1 MISRDYFRATERAL
15 YEYPAIKK
23 ALRQREQML
32 ECRQGAGEYVLVGKS
47 SVRPVSRYQENVV
60 IKKERDYKYITLAM
74 KVQAIQDGVE
84 CLRDLQKDL
93 IAMYYW
99 QGLSRI
105 EVACELNISE
115 REFFRQR
122 RRAIEHIAPHI
133 LGPFGAGDD

>member
-23 ALRQREQML
+23 ALRQREEWL
-32 ECRQGAGEYVLVGKS
+32 ERKSGEYILVGKC
-47 SVRPVSRYQENVV
+47 SVRPISKFPEDVLIR
-60 IKKERDYKYITLAM
+60 KERDYKYITLSM

-84 CLRDLQKDL
+84 YLRDLQKDL
-93 IAMYYW
+93 VAMYYW

-122 RRAIEHIAPHI
+122 RQAIEHIAPHI
-133 LGPFGAGDD
+133 LGPFGVKDN